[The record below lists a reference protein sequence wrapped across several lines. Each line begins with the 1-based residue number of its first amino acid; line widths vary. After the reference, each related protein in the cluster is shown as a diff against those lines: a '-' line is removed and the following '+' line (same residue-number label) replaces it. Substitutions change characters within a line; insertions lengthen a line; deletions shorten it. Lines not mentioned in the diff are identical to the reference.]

1 MIFRRTGFLF
11 VDVPWRGEQALRK
24 EDAMLVKQLMQ
35 KELVTISPLATI
47 HDAASKMKEQN
58 VGSVLVVD
66 EGWKLKGILTD
77 RDIALYAAADS
88 KDPRSVH
95 AYDIMTPDPITIDA
109 DADVDSALR
118 IMNRANVRR
127 LPVTENGKL
136 AGILSSADLAA
147 EIKQE
152 FSRFM
157 GLEEVL
163 AKHA

>member
-1 MIFRRTGFLF
+1 
-11 VDVPWRGEQALRK
+11 
-24 EDAMLVKQLMQ
+24 MLVKQLMR

>member
-1 MIFRRTGFLF
+1 
-11 VDVPWRGEQALRK
+11 
-24 EDAMLVKQLMQ
+24 MLVKQLMQ

-95 AYDIMTPDPITIDA
+95 AYDIMTPDPITVDA

>member
-1 MIFRRTGFLF
+1 
-11 VDVPWRGEQALRK
+11 
-24 EDAMLVKQLMQ
+24 MLVKQLMR
-35 KELVTISPLATI
+35 KELITISPSATI

-77 RDIALYAAADS
+77 RDIALYVAADS

-95 AYDIMTPDPITIDA
+95 AYDIMTPDPITVDA

-118 IMNRANVRR
+118 IMNRANIRR

-136 AGILSSADLAA
+136 AGILSSADLAT

-152 FSRFM
+152 FSQFM

>member
-1 MIFRRTGFLF
+1 
-11 VDVPWRGEQALRK
+11 
-24 EDAMLVKQLMQ
+24 MLVKRLMR
-35 KELVTISPLATI
+35 KELITISPSATI

-77 RDIALYAAADS
+77 RDIALYVAADS

-95 AYDIMTPDPITIDA
+95 AYDIMTPDPITVDA
-109 DADVDSALR
+109 DADIDSALR

-136 AGILSSADLAA
+136 AGILSSADLAT

-152 FSRFM
+152 FSQFM

-163 AKHA
+163 TKHT

>member
-1 MIFRRTGFLF
+1 
-11 VDVPWRGEQALRK
+11 
-24 EDAMLVKQLMQ
+24 MLVKQLMR

-95 AYDIMTPDPITIDA
+95 AYDIMTPDPITVDA

-127 LPVTENGKL
+127 LPVTQNGKL
-136 AGILSSADLAA
+136 AGILSSADLAT

>member
-1 MIFRRTGFLF
+1 
-11 VDVPWRGEQALRK
+11 
-24 EDAMLVKQLMQ
+24 MLVKQLMR
-35 KELVTISPLATI
+35 KELITISPSATI

-58 VGSVLVVD
+58 VGSILVVD

-77 RDIALYAAADS
+77 RDIALYVAADS

-95 AYDIMTPDPITIDA
+95 AYDIMTPDPITVDA

-136 AGILSSADLAA
+136 AGILSSADLAT

-152 FSRFM
+152 FSQFM

>member
-1 MIFRRTGFLF
+1 M
-11 VDVPWRGEQALRK
+11 RK
-24 EDAMLVKQLMQ
+24 ELI
-35 KELVTISPLATI
+35 TILPFATI

-77 RDIALYAAADS
+77 RDIALYVAADS

-95 AYDIMTPDPITIDA
+95 AYDIMTPDPITVDA

-127 LPVTENGKL
+127 LPVMENGKL

-152 FSRFM
+152 FSQFM

>member
-1 MIFRRTGFLF
+1 
-11 VDVPWRGEQALRK
+11 
-24 EDAMLVKQLMQ
+24 MLVKQLMR
-35 KELVTISPLATI
+35 KELVTISPQATI

-66 EGWKLKGILTD
+66 EGRKLKGILTD

-95 AYDIMTPDPITIDA
+95 AYDIMTPDPITVDA
-109 DADVDSALR
+109 DTDVDSAVR

-136 AGILSSADLAA
+136 AGILSSADLAG
-147 EIKQE
+147 EIKEE
-152 FSRFM
+152 FGRFM

>member
-1 MIFRRTGFLF
+1 
-11 VDVPWRGEQALRK
+11 
-24 EDAMLVKQLMQ
+24 MLVKQLMR

-95 AYDIMTPDPITIDA
+95 AYDIMTPDPITVDA

>member
-1 MIFRRTGFLF
+1 
-11 VDVPWRGEQALRK
+11 
-24 EDAMLVKQLMQ
+24 MLVKQLMR
-35 KELVTISPLATI
+35 KELITISPSATI

-58 VGSVLVVD
+58 VGSILVVD
-66 EGWKLKGILTD
+66 EGGKLKGILTD
-77 RDIALYAAADS
+77 RDIALYVAADS

-95 AYDIMTPDPITIDA
+95 AYDIMTPDPITVDA

-136 AGILSSADLAA
+136 AGILSSADLAT

-152 FSRFM
+152 FSQFM

>member
-1 MIFRRTGFLF
+1 
-11 VDVPWRGEQALRK
+11 
-24 EDAMLVKQLMQ
+24 MLVKQLMR
-35 KELVTISPLATI
+35 KELITISPSATI

-77 RDIALYAAADS
+77 RDIALYMAADS

-95 AYDIMTPDPITIDA
+95 AYDIMTPDPITVDA

-136 AGILSSADLAA
+136 AGILSSADLAT

-152 FSRFM
+152 FSQFM

>member
-1 MIFRRTGFLF
+1 
-11 VDVPWRGEQALRK
+11 
-24 EDAMLVKQLMQ
+24 MLVKQLMR
-35 KELVTISPLATI
+35 KELITISPSATI

-77 RDIALYAAADS
+77 RDIALYVAADS

-95 AYDIMTPDPITIDA
+95 AYDIMTPDPITVDA

-136 AGILSSADLAA
+136 AGILSSADLAT

-152 FSRFM
+152 FSQFM

>member
-1 MIFRRTGFLF
+1 
-11 VDVPWRGEQALRK
+11 
-24 EDAMLVKQLMQ
+24 MLVKQLMQ

-47 HDAASKMKEQN
+47 NDAASKMKEQN

>member
-1 MIFRRTGFLF
+1 
-11 VDVPWRGEQALRK
+11 
-24 EDAMLVKQLMQ
+24 MLVKQLMR
-35 KELVTISPLATI
+35 KELITISPSATI

-77 RDIALYAAADS
+77 RDIALYMAADS
-88 KDPRSVH
+88 KDLRSVH
-95 AYDIMTPDPITIDA
+95 AYDIMTPDPITVDA

-136 AGILSSADLAA
+136 AGILSSADLAT

-152 FSRFM
+152 FSQFM

>member
-1 MIFRRTGFLF
+1 
-11 VDVPWRGEQALRK
+11 
-24 EDAMLVKQLMQ
+24 MLVKQLMQ

-95 AYDIMTPDPITIDA
+95 AYDIMTPDPITIDD

>member
-1 MIFRRTGFLF
+1 
-11 VDVPWRGEQALRK
+11 
-24 EDAMLVKQLMQ
+24 MLVKQLMR

-95 AYDIMTPDPITIDA
+95 AYDIMTPDPITVDA

-152 FSRFM
+152 FSRCM